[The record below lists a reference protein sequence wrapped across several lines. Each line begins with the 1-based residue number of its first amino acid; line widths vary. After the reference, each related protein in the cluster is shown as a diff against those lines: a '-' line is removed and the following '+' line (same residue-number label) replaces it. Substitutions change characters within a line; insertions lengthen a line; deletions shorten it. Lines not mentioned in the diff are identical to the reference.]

1 MPSRRLLVRGVE
13 WRVTP
18 SGRIT
23 QYDRDEFA
31 LVFTRSD
38 GTAVRLARYSPTGP
52 RSREASLAELSDAQ
66 LEALLAQSQ
75 SSDTSPELG
84 YRS

>member
-1 MPSRRLLVRGVE
+1 MRGVE

-31 LVFTRSD
+31 LVFTRVD
-38 GTAVRLARYSPTGP
+38 GSAVRLVRYSPTGS